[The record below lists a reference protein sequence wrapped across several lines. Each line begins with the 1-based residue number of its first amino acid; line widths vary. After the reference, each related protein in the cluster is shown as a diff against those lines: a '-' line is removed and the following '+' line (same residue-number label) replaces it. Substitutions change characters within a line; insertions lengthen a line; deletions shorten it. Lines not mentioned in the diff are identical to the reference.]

1 MNALLAQVE
10 DLITNKESVYIA
22 ITVVFWFI
30 MRTYLVQFNTVSNI
44 FFWISRDPI
53 IIQHLL
59 INCHKLGTCPQN

>member
-30 MRTYLVQFNTVSNI
+30 MRMYLVQFNTVSNI
-44 FFWISRDPI
+44 FSGSPE
-53 IIQHLL
+53 IQ
-59 INCHKLGTCPQN
+59 